1 MAQQN
6 PSFTVAPGFTVDPE
20 HDWHSAE
27 YVDKWIVRDTTR
39 PERVGFMEEMM
50 AAAKAPKD
58 AEIKVLDVGGGNGLV
73 TEFVLKTF
81 PKARVTVQDYSQ
93 PMLDKARERFA
104 KLGNQVS
111 YLRSDLLIPGWEKEA
126 GGPFDLIVSSIAIH
140 NLGNM
145 DAMGAVY
152 KAIHALLKPGGQFLD
167 NDHLTNVGGYELHLD
182 ALKKVGFS
190 KTECV
195 RSEKPQIITA
205 FK

>member
-27 YVDKWIVRDTTR
+27 YVDKWITRDLTR
-39 PERVGFMEEMM
+39 PERVGYMEEMM
-50 AAAKAPKD
+50 AAAKFPKD
-58 AEIKVLDVGGGNGLV
+58 AQIKVLDVGGGNGLV

-93 PMLDKARERFA
+93 PMLDKARERFGM
-104 KLGNQVS
+104 LGNQVG

-126 GGPFDLIVSSIAIH
+126 GGPFDLVVSSIAIH

-152 KAIHALLKPGGQFLD
+152 KAIYALLAPGGQFLD
-167 NDHLTNVGGYELHLD
+167 NDHLTNVGGFQLHLD
-182 ALKKVGFS
+182 ALKATGFS
-190 KTECV
+190 DVKCV
-195 RSEKPQIITA
+195 REEKPQIITA